1 MADISIVEIGAGGAL
16 AIVILREVFN
26 FIKNQRFTK
35 NGGVTRTE
43 FEKHKD
49 SVQYKDNCKQI
60 VKRIDAAFEAQEK
73 MFRLMEKRIEEHFS
87 DVKKLIRNG
96 GKT

>member
-1 MADISIVEIGAGGAL
+1 MDIPILEIGAGGAL
-16 AIVILREVFN
+16 VIVILKTTFDFVKSTR
-26 FIKNQRFTK
+26 TSK
-35 NGGVTRTE
+35 NGVTKAE

-49 SVQYKDNCKQI
+49 SVQYKDNCEQI
-60 VKRIDAAFEAQEK
+60 VKRLDSAFIAQEK

-96 GKT
+96 AK